1 MVLTILINI
10 TNIND
15 KINVFIAIVGRDD
28 DDDDEIDVQ
37 LLFESLP
44 RL

>member
-28 DDDDEIDVQ
+28 DDDEIDVQ
-37 LLFESLP
+37 LLFESRP